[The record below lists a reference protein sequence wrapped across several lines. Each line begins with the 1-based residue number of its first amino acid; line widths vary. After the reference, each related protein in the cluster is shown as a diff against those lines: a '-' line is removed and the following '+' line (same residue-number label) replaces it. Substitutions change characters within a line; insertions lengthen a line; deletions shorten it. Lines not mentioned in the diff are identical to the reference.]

1 MHLTF
6 TCKSFSLGLTLISK
20 DSAHWSSL
28 SSLLILLFFSLSCIP
43 TSFPT
48 VKKAIFSLSPFKCLK
63 FSALQCTGFE
73 KAMEM
78 MLLPVPA
85 GLPRLLAPGQI
96 STNSRAELA
105 LWVCRLRYDCSSS
118 SVWPSATQKSIV
130 KHQWVFCFPSL
141 RFPLLET
148 LLWHFARLGQHG
160 LSQIKQFSFSA
171 ER

>member
-28 SSLLILLFFSLSCIP
+28 SSLLIFFFFSLSCIR
-43 TSFPT
+43 TSFPIF
-48 VKKAIFSLSPFKCLK
+48 KNAIFCLSPFKCLK

-73 KAMEM
+73 KATKM
-78 MLLPVPA
+78 MLLPVHT

-105 LWVCRLRYDCSSS
+105 LWVCSGLRNNCSSS

-130 KHQWVFCFPSL
+130 KHQCVFCFPSL

-148 LLWHFARLGQHG
+148 LLWHFAQLGQHG
-160 LSQIKQFSFSA
+160 LSPIK
-171 ER
+171 